1 MSINLLVNKKCIFLP
16 EYMSDVMTNW
26 QSDEEGRVAIE
37 KTSLSPLTTE
47 SKNQVRLLGC
57 EHRVQV
63 DKKSSFFY
71 YE

>member
-1 MSINLLVNKKCIFLP
+1 
-16 EYMSDVMTNW
+16 MTNW

-57 EHRVQV
+57 DHRVQV
-63 DKKSSFFY
+63 VKKSSFLIMNEFMNFRC
-71 YE
+71 EHMPTAIISRN